1 MVVPVGGRRGRGGD
15 PGLHEALSLRAAASS
30 ISTPR
35 APTCQMWT
43 SCGPTT
49 RGSLTSTAPVSST
62 GDRPAHPA
70 HTQLG
75 ALG

>member
-1 MVVPVGGRRGRGGD
+1 MVMPVGGRGGGHS
-15 PGLHEALSLRAAASS
+15 GLHEALSLCAAASS

-35 APTCQMWT
+35 ALTCQMWT

-49 RGSLTSTAPVSST
+49 RGSLTSTALVSST
-62 GDRPAHPA
+62 GDRPAH
-70 HTQLG
+70 TRLG